1 MMPNPIRSIG
11 MISPAVAFL
20 IVSFSLGELGDGLNI
35 FQGIYLVNVG
45 WNEGAVGIALSM
57 MGLTALISQTFAG
70 DWVSIFFD
78 EAAGWFI
85 VSYDEIK
92 DNPGLFSPF
101 SSLAH
106 FVQLRW
112 IRRASTGEFSCL
124 PPVFLRHFQRAQFS
138 LSREILSMG

>member
-1 MMPNPIRSIG
+1 LIAPLHISQRTVHNITCVLKNINMMSNPIRSIG

-70 DWVSIFFD
+70 DWVST
-78 EAAGWFI
+78 AGWFI
-85 VSYDEIK
+85 VPYDKIQ
-92 DNPGLFSPF
+92 DNPGLFSSF
-101 SSLAH
+101 RLWY
-106 FVQLRW
+106 F
-112 IRRASTGEFSCL
+112 
-124 PPVFLRHFQRAQFS
+124 
-138 LSREILSMG
+138 